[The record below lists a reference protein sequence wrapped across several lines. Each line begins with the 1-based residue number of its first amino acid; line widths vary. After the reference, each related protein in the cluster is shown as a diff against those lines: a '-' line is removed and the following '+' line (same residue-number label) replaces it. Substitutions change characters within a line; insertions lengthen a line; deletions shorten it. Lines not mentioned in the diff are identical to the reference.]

1 MAAAESF
8 YVFLGS
14 QIVSIC
20 SDSGGSGSVYHLTGC
35 LKHMHPAEG
44 IRSIVDDRGALER
57 RPKPS
62 SRGVP
67 AACGEG
73 TLDRDYS
80 RPFARNATTP
90 GGFSIYSN
98 VENKCLIQPDTESI
112 TVTHI
117 FKKRVEFDTLE
128 ACSSGIVFCGSR
140 VTDRLH
146 LLGFRRFWKCLSS
159 HALTKAY
166 APS

>member
-1 MAAAESF
+1 MTHIFKKCVEFDTYLTPARHAAAESF
-8 YVFLGS
+8 YVYLGS

-20 SDSGGSGSVYHLTGC
+20 SDSGGSVSVYHLTGC
-35 LKHMHPAEG
+35 MKHIHPAEG

-62 SRGVP
+62 SRGGVH

-80 RPFARNATTP
+80 QPIPRNATSL
-90 GGFSIYSN
+90 GGYSFYCN
-98 VENKCLIQPDTESI
+98 VKNECLIQPETESI

-117 FKKRVEFDTLE
+117 FKKRVEFDTRE

-146 LLGFRRFWKCLSS
+146 LL
-159 HALTKAY
+159 
-166 APS
+166 